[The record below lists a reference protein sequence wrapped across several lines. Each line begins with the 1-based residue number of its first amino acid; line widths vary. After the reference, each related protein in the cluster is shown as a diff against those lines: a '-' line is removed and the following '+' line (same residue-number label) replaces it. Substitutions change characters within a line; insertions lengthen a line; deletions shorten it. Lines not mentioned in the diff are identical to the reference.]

1 MHAMNAPKDT
11 ETATTATAR
20 TSSTNP
26 EVSASLA
33 ALGERFRRARVARDV
48 TLADMAQRMGVQ
60 PRTLMRLERG
70 APGVGIEVMAL
81 ALWHMGLL
89 SHLNDVA
96 AAHLDAEGQRLAELR
111 QPSRARGRRQ
121 LKSAGWDG
129 LDKL

>member
-1 MHAMNAPKDT
+1 MNDQRDPK
-11 ETATTATAR
+11 AAANATAR

-26 EVSASLA
+26 EVSASLS
-33 ALGERFRRARVARDV
+33 ALGERLRRARIARDV
-48 TLADMAQRMGVQ
+48 TLAEMAQRMGVQ
-60 PRTLMRLERG
+60 PSTLSRLERG
-70 APGVGIEVMAL
+70 APGAGIEVMAL